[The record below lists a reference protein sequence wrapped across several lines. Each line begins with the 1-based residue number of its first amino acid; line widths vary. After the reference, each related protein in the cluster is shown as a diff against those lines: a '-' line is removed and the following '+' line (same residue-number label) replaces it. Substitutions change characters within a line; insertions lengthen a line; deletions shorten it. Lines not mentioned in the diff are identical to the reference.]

1 METQPSNPQTDQ
13 HPLRMTP
20 TTTTENDKYARAT
33 LPDHASHKDTRRLP
47 IDKVGI
53 EHLSYPIEVL
63 DKSRKVQA
71 TVATL
76 SLSVGLP
83 AEFKGTHMSRFV
95 EVLNAV
101 RGEMTVRNLP
111 NILAR
116 IQEQLEAEDAYI
128 KVEFPYFVSKK
139 APISGVESLMEYDCA
154 FEASRMGTEF
164 EFVLHVRVPV
174 TALCPCSKAISEY
187 GAHNQRSIV
196 DVQIR
201 ADDFIWIEDVIE
213 TVESCASAPL
223 YALLKR
229 EDEKFVTEQAYD
241 NPKFV
246 EDMVRDTVIAL
257 RELNGV
263 SWIQVNASNQES
275 IHNHSAFG
283 HIEWSRTTAMSAT
296 PSVPTEESP
305 AATAGSSFGSWLKA
319 QRSARNYGQSEF
331 SSNLSISASFLSR
344 LESGE
349 RQASQDLAMAIAEL
363 LGLQSEEVALRAG
376 YAPHHLLPRLLA
388 VLLD

>member
-1 METQPSNPQTDQ
+1 MS
-13 HPLRMTP
+13 LI
-20 TTTTENDKYARAT
+20 TEAQKSKYDRAT
-33 LPDHASHKDTRRLP
+33 LPDHASAEDTRRLP

-71 TVATL
+71 TVAEI

-116 IQEQLEAEDAYI
+116 IQERLEAEDAYI

-139 APISGVESLMEYDCA
+139 APVSGVESLMEYKCA
-154 FEASRMGTEF
+154 FEASRKGNEF
-164 EFVLHVRVPV
+164 DFVLHVQVPV
-174 TALCPCSKAISEY
+174 TSLCPCSKAISEY

-201 ADDFIWIEDVIE
+201 AEDFIWIEDAIE
-213 TVESCASAPL
+213 AVESCASAPL

-229 EDEKFVTEQAYD
+229 EDEKYVTEQAYD

-246 EDMVRDTVIAL
+246 EDMVRDTVLAL
-257 RELNGV
+257 REIEGV
-263 SWIQVNASNQES
+263 SWIRVNASNQES

-283 HIEWSRTTAMSAT
+283 CIEWGKETTRQKVSN
-296 PSVPTEESP
+296 
-305 AATAGSSFGSWLKA
+305 AGIDLVEPLSTWHDFGAWLKS
-319 QRSARNYGQSEF
+319 QRTSRNYDQQE
-331 SSNLSISASFLSR
+331 LSDMLGISGSFLSR
-344 LESGE
+344 LENGE
-349 RQASQDLAMAIAEL
+349 RQT
-363 LGLQSEEVALRAG
+363 SEELAKQIARSLALDEDEVSIRAG
-376 YAPHHLLPRLLA
+376 YAPAHLLPRLLA
-388 VLLD
+388 AL